1 MRFVSDAGKID
12 RLFDEIQQNIADLQ
26 AEFGT
31 ASELSESSDLPEY
44 LRLILVLLFNS
55 AREHLEKELSDPSG
69 SFSIYRDAEKR
80 KAAVESFLRDSVL
93 IQSLLL
99 FHLNFVSSADLLPDG
114 FRILILQNKR
124 FPESD
129 VSLE

>member
-1 MRFVSDAGKID
+1 M
-12 RLFDEIQQNIADLQ
+12 
-26 AEFGT
+26 
-31 ASELSESSDLPEY
+31 
-44 LRLILVLLFNS
+44 ILVPLFNS

-69 SFSIYRDAEKR
+69 SFCIYRDEEKR

-99 FHLNFVSSADLLPDG
+99 FHLNFVSSSDLLPDG

>member
-55 AREHLEKELSDPSG
+55 AREHLEKEL
-69 SFSIYRDAEKR
+69 
-80 KAAVESFLRDSVL
+80 ESFLRDSVL